1 MKLSRRAFSQGVAA
15 AALYPIGSRAAD
27 IVQVRRSLA
36 DLVRENSPA
45 IESYR
50 RAVGVMMARSVTDKS
65 SWRFQANMVGV
76 AAREVV
82 GETLPLAKYWRQSP
96 RKSYFFLAWQRMQL
110 YFFERILRRASGD
123 PAFALPY
130 WAYDDP
136 RQLALPEP
144 FRPGSDQR
152 ETPVSQRRN
161 ALARAFRHAPFE
173 HGTRALVDMSS
184 DFEAALSLGDFVAAD
199 PLNPR
204 SGFGGVRVPDPK
216 QFAAPGAIEALHNR
230 FHLSIGHDGDLASPA
245 TAARDPVYWLHAA
258 NIDRIWVK
266 WTARG
271 GVAPIDDDIW
281 MKTPFTFVDENGDD
295 RVMTGADVLDTQMQ
309 LGYRYD
315 SDPRREHRLEM
326 KANPATL
333 PAPEPAVF
341 ARAAAVELSA
351 RETAVVF
358 AAVTP
363 PRRPPQKGKVAKH
376 APAPRTRVVLRD
388 VVVADR
394 TPSYDLFLV
403 LEGSNVFAPTT
414 TSQRVGALE
423 LFGGSGRDADGVRA
437 SAEMI
442 AFDVTEAMA
451 RLSKQRGFSMR
462 HLRLSIVRRP
472 VTDASGV
479 ETVPP
484 DPTPPA
490 IGAIELV
497 RS

>member
-1 MKLSRRAFSQGVAA
+1 
-15 AALYPIGSRAAD
+15 
-27 IVQVRRSLA
+27 
-36 DLVRENSPA
+36 
-45 IESYR
+45 
-50 RAVGVMMARSVTDKS
+50 
-65 SWRFQANMVGV
+65 
-76 AAREVV
+76 
-82 GETLPLAKYWRQSP
+82 
-96 RKSYFFLAWQRMQL
+96 
-110 YFFERILRRASGD
+110 
-123 PAFALPY
+123 
-130 WAYDDP
+130 
-136 RQLALPEP
+136 
-144 FRPGSDQR
+144 
-152 ETPVSQRRN
+152 
-161 ALARAFRHAPFE
+161 
-173 HGTRALVDMSS
+173 MSS
-184 DFEAALSLGDFVAAD
+184 DFEAALGLGDFVATD
-199 PLNPR
+199 PLNSR
-204 SGFGGVRVPDPK
+204 GGFGGIRVADSK

-266 WTARG
+266 WTAQV
-271 GVAPIDDDIW
+271 GVAPVDDNVW
-281 MKTPFTFVDENGDD
+281 MTTPFTFVDENGDD
-295 RVMTGADVLDTQMQ
+295 QVMTGADVLDTQIQ

-315 SDPRREHRLEM
+315 SDPRREHRLAM
-326 KANPATL
+326 NAVAATP

-358 AAVTP
+358 TAVTP
-363 PRRPPQKGKVAKH
+363 PRRPPQKGKTAKG
-376 APAPRTRVVLRD
+376 APTPRTRVVLRD

-394 TPSYDLFLV
+394 APSYDLFLV

-414 TSQRVGALE
+414 TSQRVGPLE
-423 LFGGSGRDADGVRA
+423 LFGGSGRGEDAVGA
-437 SAEMI
+437 SAEII

-479 ETVPP
+479 ETVPL